1 LHARCARP
9 SAARIVSSAPN
20 LKLDL
25 YLAHRNALVDYAAS
39 LVSCRAQAEDVVQ
52 EAWLRF
58 NNRDS
63 TEAAID
69 QPVGYLYRIV
79 RNLAFDLSR
88 RLATE
93 RRQPG
98 SESLLETLSDDS
110 PGPEQQASSSAE
122 LRIVNAALAELPE
135 RVRRAFEMHRLDG
148 HTLQHIATTLGIS
161 VGLAHQ
167 LVHQALCHCAD
178 RLEQANG

>member
-1 LHARCARP
+1 MSP
-9 SAARIVSSAPN
+9 AAHP
-20 LKLDL
+20 KLDL
-25 YLAHRNALVDYAAS
+25 YLAHRTALVDYAS
-39 LVSCRAQAEDVVQ
+39 SILNCRAQAEDVVQ

-58 NNRDS
+58 NGRPDS
-63 TEAAID
+63 EAPIN
-69 QPVGYLYRIV
+69 QPLGYLYRIV
-79 RNLAFDLSR
+79 RNLAFDMTR
-88 RLATE
+88 QATSE

-98 SESLLETLSDDS
+98 GENLLDELSDES
-110 PGPEQQASSSAE
+110 PGPEQQAAGVDE

-135 RVRRAFEMHRLDG
+135 RVRLAFAMHRLEG
-148 HTLQHIATTLGIS
+148 HTLQHIAATLGIS

>member
-1 LHARCARP
+1 MSPP
-9 SAARIVSSAPN
+9 SQ
-20 LKLDL
+20 KLDL

-58 NNRDS
+58 NSRGS
-63 TEAAID
+63 AEAAID
-69 QPVGYLYRIV
+69 HPVGYLYRIV

-88 RLATE
+88 RSVTE

-98 SESLLETLSDDS
+98 SASLLETLSDDS
-110 PGPEQQASSSAE
+110 PGPEQQASSITE
-122 LRIVNAALAELPE
+122 LRIVNTALAELPE
-135 RVRRAFEMHRLDG
+135 RVRRAFEMHRLEG
-148 HTLQHIATTLGIS
+148 HTLQHIAITLGIS

>member
-1 LHARCARP
+1 MSPP
-9 SAARIVSSAPN
+9 SNP
-20 LKLDL
+20 KLDL
-25 YLAHRNALVDYAAS
+25 YLAHRNALVDYAAPI
-39 LVSCRAQAEDVVQ
+39 VGCRAQAEDVVQ

-58 NNRDS
+58 NGRADNDAPIS
-63 TEAAID
+63 
-69 QPVGYLYRIV
+69 QPLGYLYRIV
-79 RNLAFDLSR
+79 RNLAFDQTR
-88 RLATE
+88 RVTSE

-98 SESLLETLSDDS
+98 SEELLVELSDDS
-110 PGPEQQASSSAE
+110 PGPEQQAAGIDE

-135 RVRRAFEMHRLDG
+135 RTRQVFEMHRLEG
-148 HTLQHIATTLGIS
+148 QTLQHIAATLNIS

>member
-1 LHARCARP
+1 MVSLPP
-9 SAARIVSSAPN
+9 S
-20 LKLDL
+20 KLDL
-25 YLAHRNALVDYAAS
+25 YLTHRNALVDYAAS
-39 LVSCRAQAEDVVQ
+39 LVNCRAQAEDVVQ

-58 NNRDS
+58 NSRDRAES
-63 TEAAID
+63 VID

-79 RNLAFDLSR
+79 RNLAFDLTR

-98 SESLLETLSDDS
+98 SENLLETLSDNS

-135 RVRRAFEMHRLDG
+135 RVRRAFEMHRLHG
-148 HTLQHIATTLGIS
+148 HTLQHIAVTLGIS

>member
-1 LHARCARP
+1 MSPP
-9 SAARIVSSAPN
+9 SH
-20 LKLDL
+20 KLDL
-25 YLAHRNALVDYAAS
+25 YLTHRNALVDYAAS

-58 NNRDS
+58 NSRAS
-63 TEAAID
+63 AEAVID

-79 RNLAFDLSR
+79 RNLAFDLGR
-88 RLATE
+88 RIATE
-93 RRQPG
+93 RRQPDSG
-98 SESLLETLSDDS
+98 QLLDTLSDDS
-110 PGPEQQASSSAE
+110 PGPEQQASSITE

-135 RVRRAFEMHRLDG
+135 RVRRAFEMHRLEG
-148 HTLQHIATTLGIS
+148 HTLQQVAVALGIS

>member
-1 LHARCARP
+1 MTRP
-9 SAARIVSSAPN
+9 LCTAPGSLIVSSPSN
-20 LKLDL
+20 KLDL

-39 LVSCRAQAEDVVQ
+39 LLNCRAQAEDVVQ

-58 NNRDS
+58 NSRDS
-63 TEAAID
+63 AKAVID

-88 RLATE
+88 RIATE

-110 PGPEQQASSSAE
+110 PGPEQRASSSAE

-148 HTLQHIATTLGIS
+148 HTLQHIAITLGIS
-161 VGLAHQ
+161 IGLAHQ

-178 RLEQANG
+178 RLEQASG

>member
-1 LHARCARP
+1 M
-9 SAARIVSSAPN
+9 SSSPN
-20 LKLDL
+20 SKLDL
-25 YLAHRNALVDYAAS
+25 YLAHRNALVDYAAPI
-39 LVSCRAQAEDVVQ
+39 LGCRAQAEDVVQ

-58 NNRDS
+58 NGRADE
-63 TEAAID
+63 EATIN

-79 RNLAFDLSR
+79 RNLAFDLIR
-88 RLATE
+88 RVSSE
-93 RRQPG
+93 RQQADGER
-98 SESLLETLSDDS
+98 LLEELSDHK
-110 PGPEQQASSSAE
+110 PGPEQQAASSDE

-135 RVRRAFEMHRLDG
+135 RVRRAFEMHRLEG
-148 HTLQHIATTLGIS
+148 HTLQHIAATLNIS

>member
-1 LHARCARP
+1 MPIVP
-9 SAARIVSSAPN
+9 STPN
-20 LKLDL
+20 PKLDL
-25 YLAHRNALVDYAAS
+25 YLAHRLALVDYAAS
-39 LVSCRAQAEDVVQ
+39 LLSCRAQAEDVVQ

-58 NNRDS
+58 SSRDS
-63 TEAAID
+63 VDAVIE

-88 RLATE
+88 RDATE
-93 RRQPG
+93 RRQPDG
-98 SESLLETLSDDS
+98 DDLLETLSDDK
-110 PGPEQQASSSAE
+110 PGPEQQASTSAE
-122 LRIVNAALAELPE
+122 LRIVNAALAELAP
-135 RVRRAFEMHRLDG
+135 RVQRAFEMHRLEG
-148 HTLQHIATTLGIS
+148 HTLQHIAATLNIS

>member
-1 LHARCARP
+1 MSSPP
-9 SAARIVSSAPN
+9 SS
-20 LKLDL
+20 KLDL
-25 YLAHRNALVDYAAS
+25 YIAHRTALVDYAAPI
-39 LVSCRAQAEDVVQ
+39 LGCRAQAEDVVQ

-58 NNRDS
+58 NGRADG
-63 TEAAID
+63 EAPIS

-79 RNLAFDLSR
+79 RNLAFDLTR
-88 RLATE
+88 RMTSE

-98 SESLLETLSDDS
+98 GEELLDELSDDS
-110 PGPEQQASSSAE
+110 PGPEQQAASVDE

-135 RVRRAFEMHRLDG
+135 RTRQVFEMHRLEG
-148 HTLQHIATTLGIS
+148 HTLQYIATTLNIS